1 MIISVI
7 GRLAGKSVLTVAV
20 LVLAACGSRP
30 AGSSAPG
37 SVASIPAA
45 GIGTSPTHPAAT
57 SPTADTSADAS
68 SGPAAKP
75 TATPLPDGTFKV
87 SAREFSFSPKA
98 LEVKAGEPF
107 AIVFQNFDD
116 PGVIHDVDIR
126 KKNGKTVVVDQKTTD
141 GGQTAD
147 YQYPK
152 LEAGEYVFICS
163 VHPIP
168 GMTGTLTVK

>member
-1 MIISVI
+1 M
-7 GRLAGKSVLTVAV
+7 
-20 LVLAACGSRP
+20 
-30 AGSSAPG
+30 
-37 SVASIPAA
+37 
-45 GIGTSPTHPAAT
+45 
-57 SPTADTSADAS
+57 
-68 SGPAAKP
+68 
-75 TATPLPDGTFKV
+75 
-87 SAREFSFSPKA
+87 
-98 LEVKAGEPF
+98 
-107 AIVFQNFDD
+107 
-116 PGVIHDVDIR
+116 IHDVDIR